1 MNKLVSVSA
10 IAGIILV
17 LAFIATT
24 NMIENQAVAETT
36 PFPSREKVVS
46 VVGIATASVEPDLL
60 VINFGV
66 ENQEK
71 SARNALFANSESMT
85 SIVDTIQALGISD
98 DEISTS
104 RINIHPVY
112 DNYRDPVTEK
122 YMQELIGYRVTNT
135 ITVETSH
142 LDKAADIIDGAVSSG
157 ANKVD
162 NVSFTLSPQKQLDVK
177 DDLLGKAVLNAKKKA
192 ENALTPLDHK
202 IIGVKAVTLSEF
214 GMPSPMP
221 IFSSSGA
228 MTEDAAFKSSTPV
241 FSSEQDITTTASVT
255 FLIGSD

>member
-1 MNKLVSVSA
+1 MNKQVAISA
-10 IAGIILV
+10 VAGIIIV

-24 NMIENQAVAETT
+24 TLAENKAVAQTT
-36 PFPSREKVVS
+36 PFPSREKVIS
-46 VVGIATASVEPDLL
+46 VVGIATTSVEPDLL

-71 SARNALFANSESMT
+71 LARDALIANSESMT
-85 SIVDTIQALGISD
+85 SIVDTMKSLGISE
-98 DEISTS
+98 DELSTS
-104 RINIHPVY
+104 RLNIYPIY

-122 YMQELIGYRVTNT
+122 YTQELIGYRVTNT
-135 ITVETSH
+135 ISVETSK

-157 ANKVD
+157 ANRVD

-177 DDLLGKAVLNAKKKA
+177 DDLLGKAILNAKKKA
-192 ENALTPLDHK
+192 ENALTPLNHK

-221 IFSSSGA
+221 VFSASGA
-228 MTEDAAFKSSTPV
+228 FAEDAAFKSSTPV
-241 FSSEQDITTTASVT
+241 FSSDQDITTTASVV
-255 FLIGSD
+255 FLIGRN